1 MNWNK
6 FIANYFYFSLLG
18 TISNGYWHRGIHPNK
33 VFYEALSK
41 ILEKQLLNASM
52 SMDTQSLEQD
62 V

>member
-6 FIANYFYFSLLG
+6 FIANYFYFSLLA
-18 TISNGYWHRGIHPNK
+18 TISNGYWHRGIHPKK